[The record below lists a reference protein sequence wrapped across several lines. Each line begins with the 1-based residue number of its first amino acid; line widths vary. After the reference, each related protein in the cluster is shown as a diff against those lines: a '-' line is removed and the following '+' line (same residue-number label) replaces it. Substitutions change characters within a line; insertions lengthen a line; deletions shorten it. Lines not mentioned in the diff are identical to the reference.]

1 MTFNRF
7 YVSIIVQV
15 ILIGIT
21 SSVFVWTYSQDYML
35 ITRYSLLLLWVF
47 QIIILIRFINKISRD
62 LKKFL
67 LSIKYKDTSIKFNT
81 NKRNPFHE
89 LHESFTEI
97 LGAFRDV
104 RIEKES
110 EYHFFQTSIEHVN
123 VGLLAFNTEGQIK
136 LCNQA
141 ARNLLG
147 VRSLVNI
154 SSLKK
159 IKTNLPKILNELKPN
174 HPEILTLKNENI
186 LSKLSLSATN
196 LKVKDEIIKLISI
209 QNITNE
215 LEQGE
220 MDAWQK
226 LIRVITHEILNSVS
240 PITLLSSG
248 LINIFERDGEQIP
261 LNKLEEKNIKDS
273 LTGLRVI
280 QNRSKRLSAFVDDY
294 RSSMQL
300 PAPIFEDIKVNELFE
315 SLQILFKEELIQKNI
330 KIEFKCA
337 SKDVLIAD
345 EKLIEQVLINLIN
358 NAIHFIKGIE
368 YPEVQIIF
376 SNSENQSKII
386 VRDNGPGI
394 DAEIIEQIFIPFF
407 STKEKG
413 SGIGLSLSR
422 QIMRMHNGSISV
434 QSIPSKETTFTLQ
447 F

>member
-21 SSVFVWTYSQDYML
+21 TSVFVWIYSQEYML
-35 ITRYSLLLLWVF
+35 ITRYSMILLWVF

-81 NKRNPFHE
+81 HKRSPFHE

-97 LGAFRDV
+97 LDAFREV

-123 VGLLAFNTEGQIK
+123 IGLIAFKTDGHIQ
-136 LCNQA
+136 LCNEA

-186 LSKLSLSATN
+186 LSKLSLNATN

-261 LNKLEEKNIKDS
+261 LNKLEEKSIKDS

-280 QNRSKRLSAFVDDY
+280 KNRSKRLSAFVDDY

-330 KIEFKCA
+330 KIEFKCI
-337 SKDVLIAD
+337 SEDVLIAD
-345 EKLIEQVLINLIN
+345 KKLIEQVLINLIN
-358 NAIHFIKGIE
+358 NAIHFIMGIE
-368 YPEVQIIF
+368 YPEIQVIF
-376 SNSENQSKII
+376 SNSENQSKIL

-394 DAEIIEQIFIPFF
+394 DAEIIDQIFIPFF

-434 QSIPSKETTFTLQ
+434 QSVPSKETTFTLQ